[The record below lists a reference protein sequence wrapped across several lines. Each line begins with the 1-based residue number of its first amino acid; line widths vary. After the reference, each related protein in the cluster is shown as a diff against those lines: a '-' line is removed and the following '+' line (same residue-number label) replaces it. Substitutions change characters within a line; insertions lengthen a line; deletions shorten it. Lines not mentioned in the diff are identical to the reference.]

1 MTILTQRIK
10 RALLHLGGKASK
22 MKIVRRGSKSTAK
35 FRVIKNNFF
44 LAGGHQPEIGE
55 VLEFIGQDGMS
66 TALGLCQQGKL
77 CPDDL
82 PTLGR
87 YIVISPFD
95 MPGKIEKFRAE
106 TNDIVELKSSDGL
119 ALMLRRKVVP
129 ANKDQWSPYRLRE
142 KRKMKDIFEAPQHS
156 DGKTKISYDWKVTK

>member
-1 MTILTQRIK
+1 MKILR
-10 RALLHLGGKASK
+10 RGNKAS
-22 MKIVRRGSKSTAK
+22 AK

-106 TNDIVELKSSDGL
+106 INDVVELKASDGL
-119 ALMLRRKVVP
+119 AMMLKRKVIP
-129 ANKDQWSPYRLRE
+129 AVKSQWGPFVLKE
-142 KRKMKDIFEAPQHS
+142 KWKVKDIFDVPQCS
-156 DGKTKISYDWKVTK
+156 DGKVKIDANWKVSKG